1 MRKPLRPQAA
11 FTAAEKVSV
20 TETCERLIEEF
31 FKPRFLPAIQPT
43 TFNYPVDILGKWHG
57 TRYRLIQRY
66 RSGFPENLD
75 EEFDAPFARL
85 DWVSHD
91 KFDIQW
97 HRHTGEWFR
106 IHRNLPLAQAIETLK
121 SDGLLHPH

>member
-20 TETCERLIEEF
+20 TEACERLIEEF

-66 RSGFPENLD
+66 RSGFPENLH

-85 DWVSHD
+85 DWVSHG

-106 IHRNLPLAQAIETLK
+106 VHRNLPLAQAIETLK